1 MDSVLREKWFELS
14 LAQQMLNIGN
24 EVKRVKMRM
33 RCQKLQAKSV
43 KQIDVSG
50 GLQYNSNINASRR
63 ILRNRTAGL
72 IKR

>member
-33 RCQKLQAKSV
+33 RGQKLQAKSV